1 MNRDER
7 RACDAI
13 AAALTEEGGEM
24 GLAMVIGDDPG
35 DAIACKVDVSIG
47 QPVIMDAVTVRV
59 TRKPVPTEVGSFPE
73 ARSVTMNGDHLD
85 TDARRE
91 MGAIMRDLARICR
104 RNTMLAE
111 AGIACDDAPLW
122 TYEMDEVSLRL
133 LTHGCGG
140 SLGIRKHRSAHGV
153 PLIQYMPIPWR
164 APSEAP
170 VLSGVG
176 GMLHMPEGV
185 VLLYDGDDARTMSIN
200 ERKRRIGC
208 GERRSRRRCGSGSR
222 PSARRSG
229 TSSAIPHSRT
239 ARSWY
244 TTPGRTS
251 AGSRSGTNPASC
263 RRHLRQAW
271 RPSHGERSRW

>member
-111 AGIACDDAPLW
+111 AGISCDDAPLW

-200 ERKRRIGC
+200 ERTRRIGVR
-208 GERRSRRRCGSGSR
+208 G
-222 PSARRSG
+222 A
-229 TSSAIPHSRT
+229 AIPETVRQWISTDRPPLRDVIGHPAFADCQVMVHD
-239 ARSWY
+239 AREDFGWITFGY
-244 TTPGRTS
+244 EPCVV
-251 AGSRSGTNPASC
+251 PAAPPPSMEAV
-263 RRHLRQAW
+263 AW
-271 RPSHGERSRW
+271 REI